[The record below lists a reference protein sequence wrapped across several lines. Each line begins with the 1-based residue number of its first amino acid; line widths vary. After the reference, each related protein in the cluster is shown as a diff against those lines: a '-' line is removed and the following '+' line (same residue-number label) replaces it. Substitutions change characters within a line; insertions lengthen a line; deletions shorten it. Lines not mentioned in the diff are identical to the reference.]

1 MTAGMQDSDETYV
14 FQVSDHLYSSK
25 DRDRLHRELLEKIKA
40 GGLKRV
46 IMDFSRARWFGAP
59 ILGELVVA
67 AQLLHERGGELLL
80 VGSPKIDRMI
90 KAARVDRVKLFANV
104 QSALASLGR
113 PACAAA

>member
-25 DRDRLHRELLEKIKA
+25 DRERLHRELLEKIKT

-46 IMDFSRARWFGAP
+46 IMDFSKARWFGAP

-67 AQLLHERGGELLL
+67 AQLQHERGGELLL
-80 VGSPKIDRMI
+80 VVSPKIDRMI
-90 KAARVDRVKLFANV
+90 KAARVDRVKLFADV

>member
-1 MTAGMQDSDETYV
+1 MTAGIQDSDETYV
-14 FQVSDHLYSSK
+14 FHVVDQLYSTK
-25 DRDRLHRELLEKIKA
+25 DRERFHRELLEKIKV

-46 IMDFSRARWFGAP
+46 VMDFSRARWFGAP

-104 QSALASLGR
+104 QSALASFGR